1 VEEFVS
7 EMGDMEEFV
16 SEMVFFAGIFFAI
29 PFFLQYLI
37 FIGIGNG
44 DVGFFTVFF
53 LPWGGAT
60 LTIALGIF

>member
-29 PFFLQYLI
+29 PFFCRI
-37 FIGIGNG
+37 
-44 DVGFFTVFF
+44 
-53 LPWGGAT
+53 
-60 LTIALGIF
+60 